1 MSAIR
6 LLKSAAEAF
15 PKPMHYQRLL
25 YGINLILFDVR
36 ICNMCIKG
44 EHEFYCC
51 GAHVK
56 ISEGGIEILTE
67 PLVKH
72 CPLHEALTGIKKI
85 DVEAV
90 RRTVEMKVKSF
101 GFCCA
106 NRLFKADPVVAYG
119 ASEMMQFWLEKK
131 NVDCAVVV
139 CEGAG
144 TVITTNG
151 RLVQAI
157 GSRLNG
163 IIKTSPI
170 PEIIQYIEGMGGKVL
185 DASTAKIDQVE
196 GVEKAFES
204 GFKRIA
210 VTVAGFKADDISKI
224 RSLEARIKAEATI
237 FSVCN
242 TCVDG
247 EKAEHII
254 KADIACASASKI
266 VRSKVGGKA
275 LLQLGVTIPVY
286 ALTERGKNLIL
297 AYLADF
303 KDKLVVFRTEKLPY
317 SAEGRG
323 PVLSEHVKSSCSNC
337 CETQNFKYFL
347 AAKF

>member
-1 MSAIR
+1 
-6 LLKSAAEAF
+6 
-15 PKPMHYQRLL
+15 
-25 YGINLILFDVR
+25 
-36 ICNMCIKG
+36 MCIKG

-56 ISEGGIEILTE
+56 ISEAGIEILSE
-67 PLVKH
+67 PIVKY
-72 CPLHEALTGIKKI
+72 CPLHEALTGIKEI

-90 RRTVEMKVKSF
+90 RRTVEMKVKDF

-119 ASEMMQFWLEKK
+119 ASEMMQAWLEKK

-144 TVITTNG
+144 TIITTNG

-157 GSRLNG
+157 GARLNG
-163 IIKTSPI
+163 IIRTSPI
-170 PEIIQYIEGMGGKVL
+170 PEIIRHIEGTGGKVL

-196 GVEKAFES
+196 GVEKAFEL

-210 VTVAGFKADDISKI
+210 VTVAGFKADAISKI
-224 RSLEARIKAEATI
+224 RVLEAERNAEVTI

-242 TCVDG
+242 TCVDC
-247 EKAEHII
+247 EKAEHIA
-254 KADIACASASKI
+254 KADIACASASQI

-303 KDKLVVFRTEKLPY
+303 KDKIVVFRTGKLPY

-323 PVLSEHVKSSCSNC
+323 PKLSDRVKNLNSTYI
-337 CETQNFKYFL
+337 EKT
-347 AAKF
+347 KF